1 MSGSA
6 GGNSSPSDP
15 DAVKSPSANRSRY
28 PSLRSAGNNTPP
40 SARIVTP
47 DPPVKTVKNEHST
60 AQTTAVPPG
69 IQPTSARKT
78 RSRRSDARPS
88 ASRNPASVN
97 NGIAGSVGD
106 TLSEYV

>member
-6 GGNSSPSDP
+6 GGSSSPREP
-15 DAVKSPSANRSRY
+15 DAVNSPSANRSRY
-28 PSLRSAGNNTPP
+28 PSLISAGNNTPP

-47 DPPVKTVKNEHST
+47 DPPVNTVKNEHST

-69 IQPTSARKT
+69 IQPKYARNT
-78 RSRRSDARPS
+78 RRSRSDARPS

-97 NGIAGSVGD
+97 SGIAASVGD
-106 TLSEYV
+106 TLSE